1 MGTINLESIDRPLDF
16 LNQCRQIGREII
28 VKLKDGKE
36 FSGTLIAF
44 DIHINLVLNTTKGI
58 GFIRGENVV
67 FIS

>member
-1 MGTINLESIDRPLDF
+1 MKAQLKSIERPLDF
-16 LNQCRQIGREII
+16 LNQCKGKNVI

-36 FSGTLIAF
+36 ISGNLIAF
-44 DIHINLVLNTTKGI
+44 DIHVNLVIDNEKGT